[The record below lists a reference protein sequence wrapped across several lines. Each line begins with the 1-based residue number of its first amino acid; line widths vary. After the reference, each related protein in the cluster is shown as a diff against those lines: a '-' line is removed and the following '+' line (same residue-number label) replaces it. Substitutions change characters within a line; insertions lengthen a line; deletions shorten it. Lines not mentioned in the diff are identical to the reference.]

1 MKMQKFV
8 THFALLIILGLI
20 STTSYGCRNFP
31 EPRGQENPVKEERN
45 IANFTKLDIGGA
57 FEVILSQGDQI
68 KLVVEAEADEL
79 KDIKTEVNGS
89 TLKIYTESTWNPRYH
104 EMKIYLTF
112 TELEEVGFSGAVEV
126 TSAGTLSFTD
136 LELNVSGATEIELSL
151 TASKLDAEFSGAS
164 EIDLTGKATSGRFEL
179 SGASDFNAED
189 LEFQDLSVEV
199 SGASDARV
207 WATGTLNIDASGAS
221 TIRYKGN
228 PRISLDE
235 SGASSVK
242 PL

>member
-1 MKMQKFV
+1 MKMQKLL
-8 THFALLIILGLI
+8 TNLLLLIILGLI
-20 STTSYGCRNFP
+20 STTSYGCWNFP

-57 FEVILSQGDQI
+57 FEVILSQGDQA

-89 TLKIYTESTWNPRYH
+89 TLKIYTESKWNPRYH
-104 EMKIYLTF
+104 EMKIYVTF
-112 TELEEVGFSGAVEV
+112 TKLESVDFSGAVDVES
-126 TSAGTLSFTD
+126 TGTLSFTD
-136 LELNVSGATEIELSL
+136 LELNVSGAAEINISL
-151 TASKLDAEFSGAS
+151 TANKLDAEFSGAS
-164 EIDLTGKATSGRFEL
+164 EIDLTGKATTGRFEL
-179 SGASDFNAED
+179 SGASDFDAED

-207 WATGTLNIDASGAS
+207 WATGTLNINASGAS
-221 TIRYKGN
+221 NIRYKGN
-228 PRISLDE
+228 PKISLDE